1 MKSFQ
6 EIMKKQRVLG
16 GLKSSDGIDMA
27 RRSADAFNNSRGNL
41 DDGYD
46 CPLCM
51 NRGMFEDPPG
61 TMTFCSCKP
70 IRDSLNRLKKIGLF
84 HAAQKLTFENYRAD
98 EAWQKTILERAK
110 AFSESEMP
118 GWFFIGG
125 QSGCGK
131 THICTAAAVS
141 LAYRGFE
148 LRYLRW
154 ANDSAQIKTMG
165 LDAGRGDLLDQ
176 FANVPLLYIDDL
188 FKNTPTEADKHIAFE
203 LLNARY
209 CHDDRITIISSER
222 TLTEILSIDEAI
234 GGRIHER
241 CGRENVL
248 NVSKNPAR
256 NYRMREIEN
265 I

>member
-1 MKSFQ
+1 MKSERF
-6 EIMKKQRVLG
+6 ENLAK
-16 GLKSSDGIDMA
+16 
-27 RRSADAFNNSRGNL
+27 RSADAFNSSRGSL

-46 CPLCM
+46 CPKCL

-61 TMTFCSCKP
+61 TMVFCSCKP
-70 IRDSLNRLKKIGLF
+70 IRDSLNRLRKIGLGQ
-84 HAAQKLTFENYRAD
+84 AAQRLTFDTYQVSEP
-98 EAWQKTILERAK
+98 WQEKLLGRAK
-110 AFSESEMP
+110 AFAEADKP

-131 THICTAAAVS
+131 THLCTAAAVA
-141 LAYRGFE
+141 LACRGFE

-165 LDAGRGDLLDQ
+165 LDSGRGDLLDQ